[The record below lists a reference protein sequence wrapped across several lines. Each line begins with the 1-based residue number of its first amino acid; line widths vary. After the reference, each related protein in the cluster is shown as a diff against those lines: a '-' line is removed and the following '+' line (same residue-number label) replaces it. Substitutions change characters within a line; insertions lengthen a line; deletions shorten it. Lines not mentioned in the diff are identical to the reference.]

1 MKYILE
7 TDRLK
12 LREFNFNDALFII
25 ELLNSPGWLQF
36 IGNRNVT
43 NEVQAKSYLEN
54 GPIKSYGE
62 NGFGLW
68 LVEKKEDSIPIGMC
82 GIIYRASLDN
92 PDIGYA
98 FLPEFTGHGY
108 AFEIVNATL
117 KLAKDTFKIPVIFA
131 ITTESNLKSKRLLDK
146 LGFKYNRRIF
156 FQDDNEELL
165 LYSS

>member
-12 LREFNFNDALFII
+12 LREFNFNDALFTI

-36 IGNRNVT
+36 IGNRNVS

-62 NGFGLW
+62 NGYGLW
-68 LVEKKEDSIPIGMC
+68 LVEKKEDNVPIGMC
-82 GIIYRASLDN
+82 GIINRASLDN

-108 AFEIVNATL
+108 AFEIANATL
-117 KLAKDTFKIPVIFA
+117 KLAKDTLKIPVIAA
-131 ITTESNLKSKRLLDK
+131 ITTDSNLKSIRLLDK
-146 LGFKYNRRIF
+146 LGFKFKRRIF

-165 LYSS
+165 LYNI